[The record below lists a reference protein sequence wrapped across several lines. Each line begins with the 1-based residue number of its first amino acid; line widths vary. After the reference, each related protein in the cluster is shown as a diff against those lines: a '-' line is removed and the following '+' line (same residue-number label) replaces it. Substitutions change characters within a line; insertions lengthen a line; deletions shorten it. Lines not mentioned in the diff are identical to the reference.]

1 MFYENL
7 KSLCNKRG
15 TSPTAVAEAAGMSRS
30 NVTEWKKGNGPRLET
45 VLKIAD
51 ELGVSPAS
59 LVRRKDTQEELQKGR
74 GESE

>member
-7 KSLCNKRG
+7 KSLCDRRG
-15 TSPTAVAEAAGMSRS
+15 TSPTAVAKAAGMSRS

-51 ELGVSPAS
+51 ELGVSPAT
-59 LVRRKDTQEELQKGR
+59 LVRRKDAHEELQK
-74 GESE
+74 ELEDSE